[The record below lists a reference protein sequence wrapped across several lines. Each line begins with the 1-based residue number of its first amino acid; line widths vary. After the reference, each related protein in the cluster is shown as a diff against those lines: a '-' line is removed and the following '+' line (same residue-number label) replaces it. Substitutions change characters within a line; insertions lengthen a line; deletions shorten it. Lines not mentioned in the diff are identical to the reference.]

1 MSFLPLARG
10 SATLEYYYTITD
22 AQNPRNPFKQSKRGR
37 DGNTNI
43 GDGYTTIVAMDLGL
57 YSLKTNVF
65 DINIIQICSQ
75 TFLFAFTGIKD
86 ALFNKYMMEDA
97 IYLLLA
103 GGLIALAILAY
114 TRSIFLTLTTLTS
127 ILYTLSLAYFFYT
140 FVFGVA
146 FFPFMNVLATVI
158 AIGKFPELRP
168 NSIFKFK

>member
-57 YSLKTNVF
+57 YFLKTNVF

-75 TFLFAFTGIKD
+75 YFSSFIFTGIKD

-97 IYLLLA
+97 VYLLLA

-158 AIGKFPELRP
+158 AIGKYP
-168 NSIFKFK
+168 

>member
-57 YSLKTNVF
+57 YFLKTNVF

-75 TFLFAFTGIKD
+75 TFPL
-86 ALFNKYMMEDA
+86 
-97 IYLLLA
+97 YLQ
-103 GGLIALAILAY
+103 
-114 TRSIFLTLTTLTS
+114 
-127 ILYTLSLAYFFYT
+127 
-140 FVFGVA
+140 
-146 FFPFMNVLATVI
+146 
-158 AIGKFPELRP
+158 E
-168 NSIFKFK
+168 